1 MFKLAEDIDI
11 NQISVTGARAIVI
24 LGLLIMRPRSKKE
37 LMDAL
42 INYKLITESTSD
54 EIIRND
60 LGTLKHAGCD
70 ISRACSKLDG
80 KYMLLD
86 HPFVLKLTLEEVE
99 SLKKVYNKAKQTA
112 DLKLLIEFEALF
124 RKISNYVVDKDIKE
138 ALLGIGELKY
148 YEPNFI
154 QDLYYAVERQ
164 YQLDLIYKVPTSSVE
179 RRKQIIA
186 QKLVLQNE
194 KIYLYGYDVE
204 NDKSIVLNVRRIIQ
218 ILSKTFKKKN
228 PEENLINVRFVL
240 SSDMLDSLSDDEY
253 VVDQNE
259 ERLIVEA
266 SYYNEF
272 LAMQRIMS
280 FGEKCTVLEPQ
291 NFKES
296 VIKKLREMRGVY
308 DK

>member
-99 SLKKVYNKAKQTA
+99 LLKKVY
-112 DLKLLIEFEALF
+112 
-124 RKISNYVVDKDIKE
+124 
-138 ALLGIGELKY
+138 
-148 YEPNFI
+148 
-154 QDLYYAVERQ
+154 
-164 YQLDLIYKVPTSSVE
+164 
-179 RRKQIIA
+179 
-186 QKLVLQNE
+186 
-194 KIYLYGYDVE
+194 
-204 NDKSIVLNVRRIIQ
+204 
-218 ILSKTFKKKN
+218 
-228 PEENLINVRFVL
+228 
-240 SSDMLDSLSDDEY
+240 
-253 VVDQNE
+253 
-259 ERLIVEA
+259 
-266 SYYNEF
+266 
-272 LAMQRIMS
+272 
-280 FGEKCTVLEPQ
+280 
-291 NFKES
+291 
-296 VIKKLREMRGVY
+296 
-308 DK
+308 

>member
-24 LGLLIMRPRSKKE
+24 LGLLIMKPRSKKE

-60 LGTLKHAGCD
+60 LSTLKHAGCD
-70 ISRACSKLDG
+70 VSRACSKLDG

-86 HPFVLKLTLEEVE
+86 HPFVLKLTLEDIEL
-99 SLKKVYNKAKQTA
+99 LKKVYNKAKQTA

-164 YQLDLIYKVPTSSVE
+164 YQLDLIYKVPTSPIE

-186 QKLVLQNE
+186 QKLVLQNG

-204 NDKSIVLNVRRIIQ
+204 KDKSTVLNVRRIVQ
-218 ILSKTFKKKN
+218 ILSRTFKKKN
-228 PEENLINVRFVL
+228 PEENLVNVKFVL
-240 SSDMLDSLSDDEY
+240 SADMLDSLNDDEY
-253 VVDQNE
+253 VIDQNE

-266 SYYNEF
+266 NYYNEF

-296 VIKKLREMRGVY
+296 VIEKLKEMRGVY